1 MGMMVQLLIDEDEEF
16 FKEMILQIANGDE
29 IKAEEIKEGLFENL
43 KAIIRYGSDLEKDS
57 IF

>member
-1 MGMMVQLLIDEDEEF
+1 MMVQLLIDEDEEF